1 MVIHAGK
8 QCPEYEYSFVVL
20 IKNEI
25 NDEGAEYEH
34 TGKDIEK
41 N

>member
-1 MVIHAGK
+1 V
-8 QCPEYEYSFVVL
+8 CSFVVL

-25 NDEGAEYEH
+25 DNEDVKYEH